1 MVPPE
6 LAESFVVQACVSDEK
21 QQDDETQQSEQAEA
35 LRKRRL
41 ERQWEIIR
49 RLTLVLTVVSSMGWS
64 LASGFVL
71 AGGRISLRSGFSAPA
86 ACVSVHP
93 DDLPELLSD
102 GAAKQLSATDP
113 VPHAAETREWDA
125 ASFNAAAIFG
135 DATVPEFVD
144 PELLAQVNAVR
155 TDYAHAMHIPS
166 TSRAR
171 LADAMPIENGAVAFL
186 VGGQLEK
193 RYGTSTEILF
203 RQESQFLYLSGFD
216 HPEALL
222 VVGLRSQSTMAI
234 APGQGFLFIDRG
246 DPVWGGGW
254 QGTLAECAEEYDVD
268 ECFWLEDLA
277 DTMSALAPNTVHTL
291 NADELPPGAIP
302 PGASRVTT
310 GLLAGLRVA
319 RVVKTEQELD
329 VMRAASLIAAAE
341 HSTVMQY
348 VRCGNYESDAES
360 LFRYVPAPTKLV
372 RRSCSQS
379 IGICT
384 VFAAADQD
392 SNSWDYG
399 RRSRTTTAQGIRHTS
414 RLSGV
419 VRHLRCSTTTRTIS
433 RCKKETSSLSTRQ
446 QS

>member
-1 MVPPE
+1 MPPE
-6 LAESFVVQACVSDEK
+6 LAESLVVQGYVSDEK
-21 QQDDETQQSEQAEA
+21 QQDDETQQAEQAEA

-41 ERQWEIIR
+41 ERQWEVIR
-49 RLTLVLTVVSSMGWS
+49 RLTLVLTLVSSMGWS

-71 AGGRISLRSGFSAPA
+71 AGGRISLQSGFSAPV
-86 ACVSVHP
+86 ACASAHP
-93 DDLPELLSD
+93 DDVPELLSD
-102 GAAKQLSATDP
+102 GTAKQPSATDP

-155 TDYAHAMHIPS
+155 ADYAHAMHIPS

-246 DPVWGGGW
+246 DPVWG
-254 QGTLAECAEEYDVD
+254 
-268 ECFWLEDLA
+268 
-277 DTMSALAPNTVHTL
+277 
-291 NADELPPGAIP
+291 
-302 PGASRVTT
+302 
-310 GLLAGLRVA
+310 
-319 RVVKTEQELD
+319 
-329 VMRAASLIAAAE
+329 
-341 HSTVMQY
+341 
-348 VRCGNYESDAES
+348 
-360 LFRYVPAPTKLV
+360 
-372 RRSCSQS
+372 
-379 IGICT
+379 
-384 VFAAADQD
+384 
-392 SNSWDYG
+392 
-399 RRSRTTTAQGIRHTS
+399 
-414 RLSGV
+414 
-419 VRHLRCSTTTRTIS
+419 
-433 RCKKETSSLSTRQ
+433 
-446 QS
+446 

>member
-1 MVPPE
+1 MSPAELQNSIESFKRRHSLFHPDPAPSVLQLSARCVSGLFRPIMVPPE
-6 LAESFVVQACVSDEK
+6 LAESLVVPGVSDGLAEK
-21 QQDDETQQSEQAEA
+21 QQEQEEEEQADGGTG
-35 LRKRRL
+35 KRLL
-41 ERQWEIIR
+41 ERQWEIGR
-49 RLTLVLTVVSSMGWS
+49 RLTLVLFVLSSMGWS
-64 LASGFVL
+64 FASGFVL
-71 AGGRISLRSGFSAPA
+71 AGGRISLRSGFSAPLTCGGA
-86 ACVSVHP
+86 HP
-93 DDLPELLSD
+93 DDRELSD
-102 GAAKQLSATDP
+102 GTAKPLLSTAEDT
-113 VPHAAETREWDA
+113 VPHAADTREWDA
-125 ASFNAAAIFG
+125 TSFNAAAIFG

-144 PELLAQVNAVR
+144 PELLAQVDGVR
-155 TDYAHAMHIPS
+155 ADYAHAMHIPS

-171 LADAMPIENGAVAFL
+171 LADAMPIDNGAVAFL

-193 RYGTSTEILF
+193 RYGTSTEVLF

-234 APGQGFLFIDRG
+234 APGEGFLFIDRG

-291 NADELPPGAIP
+291 NADELPAGAIP
-302 PGASRVTT
+302 PGAARVTT

-360 LFRYVPAPTKLV
+360 LFRYV
-372 RRSCSQS
+372 
-379 IGICT
+379 
-384 VFAAADQD
+384 
-392 SNSWDYG
+392 
-399 RRSRTTTAQGIRHTS
+399 TTPMN
-414 RLSGV
+414 
-419 VRHLRCSTTTRTIS
+419 
-433 RCKKETSSLSTRQ
+433 
-446 QS
+446 